1 MSIHVKDSGTIKEA
15 LEVYV
20 NDEGTWKTAL
30 EVHVNQNGIWKK
42 AFPTPGSQTYST
54 AGTYSFTVPGGIYSL
69 SLDKMSGGG
78 GGGPSGYHSGDC
90 HSGVPGLAGSA
101 YTTAQ
106 SFAVTPGE
114 TLTVIIGAGGIGG
127 CCWAFQ
133 APQRIGT
140 SGGYSYVKRGST
152 ILYDRAGGAARG
164 GIYYSGSDFRTPG
177 LTNGTGFGTGGS
189 GGSCTGNGG
198 NATDGGVVFSWS

>member
-1 MSIHVKDSGTIKEA
+1 MRLSVKHSGTIKDPNE
-15 LEVYV
+15 LYV
-20 NDEGTWKTAL
+20 KDAGTWKTVTNL
-30 EVHVNQNGIWKK
+30 YVNDAGVWKQV
-42 AFPTPGSQTYST
+42 FPPTGTQEYTT
-54 AGTYSFTVPGGIYSL
+54 AGTYSFVVPQGVFSL

-90 HSGVPGLAGSA
+90 HSGVPGNAGIA

-114 TLTVIIGAGGIGG
+114 TLTVIVGAGGIGG

-140 SGGYSYVKRGST
+140 NGATTEIKRGATVLYTRSGGGAGSG
-152 ILYDRAGGAARG
+152 Y
-164 GIYYSGSDFRTPG
+164 YYSGSDFVTPG
-177 LTNGTGFGTGGS
+177 LTNGTGYGTGGS

-198 NATDGGVVFSWS
+198 NALDGGAKLSW

>member
-1 MSIHVKDSGTIKEA
+1 MSIYVKNSGTFKEALEIYVKDSGT
-15 LEVYV
+15 
-20 NDEGTWKTAL
+20 WKTVL
-30 EVHVNQNGIWKK
+30 EVHTQQNGIWKK
-42 AFPTPGSQTYST
+42 AFPVAGTQTYDT

-90 HSGVPGLAGSA
+90 HSGVPGYAGSA
-101 YTTAQ
+101 YTTPQ
-106 SFAVTPGE
+106 SFSVTPGE
-114 TLTVIIGAGGIGG
+114 TLTVIIGAGGAGG

-133 APQRIGT
+133 APQRIG
-140 SGGYSYVKRGST
+140 SPGGYTYVKRGAT
-152 ILYDRAGGAARG
+152 TLYERAGGPSRS

-177 LTNGTGFGTGGS
+177 LTNGTGFGQGGS

-198 NATDGGVVFSWS
+198 DASDGGLVFSWS